1 MELPLKLTIKFFK
14 LKLFFDTSVPKWPTE
29 KIDLLIPATFVFIKK
44 FTNKLGN
51 KEWIAKIIKIRT
63 DN

>member
-1 MELPLKLTIKFFK
+1 MELPLELTIKFFK

-29 KIDLLIPATFVFIKK
+29 KIDLFSIPTTFVFIKK

-63 DN
+63 R